1 MYAELHCHSAFS
13 FLDGASLPDELAATA
28 LTLGYEAMALT
39 DHNSVSG
46 SMEFAVAARAL
57 GLRAI
62 HGAELDLAPDGPH
75 GKRHLTLLVAD
86 ARGWSNLC
94 RIITAAHA
102 HTRDGRPGAPAGEPS
117 VELATVLAHNEGLVC
132 LSGCAMHG
140 VEDEPTLRLLR
151 DAFGPE
157 RLWVELQRPFLRD
170 DRARNRRRE
179 SVARRLGLRCVATG
193 DVHAHARMRAPLQ
206 DALVA
211 IRVHATLDA
220 SEPLRRGN
228 FSHVLASPEAMAI
241 RFAEYPVA
249 VAESTRLAESLTFD
263 LGHDLGYRYPGAE
276 DETAMRRLTQLCGS
290 LMNGRYG
297 ESDAQLRS
305 RAHERLEQELAI
317 ISRLDLP
324 GFFLL
329 HHEML
334 ELAHEV
340 AIEVR
345 GPDEARALLPPG
357 RGRGSSVS
365 SIVCYLTGLSHVDP
379 IANELLIGR
388 FLHEEL
394 TSLPDIDLDFPRD
407 IRERLIPRIHERF
420 GRDRSALVA
429 AFPTYRARGAIRE
442 IGKALGLPPGE
453 IERVARSSEGWS
465 ARDVARDIESAF
477 GVDLGEEFAAAREMG
492 WASDPRDP
500 HDPPP
505 PDVDPR
511 RDTGRGGAKDG
522 PPGAARRGTTERW
535 RWLARLAA
543 EAHGLPRHLSQ
554 HSGGMVV
561 ATRPLIDCCP
571 IVPAAME
578 GRQIVQWDKDSCA
591 DAGFLKIDLLGLGM
605 LSAVERSVALI
616 SRTRGVHVDLSRID
630 YDDPETYELIQSA
643 ETTGVFQIESRA
655 QMASLH
661 RTRPQNLRDITI
673 QVAIVRPGPIQ
684 GGAVN
689 PYIQRRQRLRAD
701 PSYKVPYEHPSLEGP
716 LGETLGT
723 IIFQDQVLEV
733 SIAFAGFSVS
743 EAEGLRRA
751 MSRKRSDAAI
761 EAYHA
766 RFVEGAQRTQGVDEA
781 LAERVFEMV
790 RGFSGFGFPK
800 AHGAAFGLLAY
811 QSTWLRVH
819 YGPEFLCG
827 LLNEQPMGFYPSDAL
842 VHEAQRRGV
851 EVMAPDVNESGVECD
866 VEIDPE
872 RPGDLRIR
880 IGLGYVRGV
889 RRQELEELVDARDR
903 GGRFRSLADLA
914 SRAGSGAPALS
925 LLAWSGACDELAIDG
940 LRGHAAERGMRH
952 TVEPEMEH
960 ALASHARRTALW
972 QLGVMTPGRRVPGGT
987 QLALPLDL
995 PAPPELSPLSDWERM
1010 LADYGATG
1018 LTTAAHPFALLRPRL
1033 AADVVTSRDLRRLD
1047 HRSRVRIGGLVV
1059 ARQRPGTA
1067 SGIVFV
1073 LLEDEFGTINLVV
1086 PPAVYERNRLVV
1098 RTEPLMLVEG
1108 TLERLA
1114 AAGGAINVLVD
1125 TVGSID
1131 APDRIIAE
1139 IKDFSLLDEGVR
1151 RGLEEQRTAAGTGLR
1166 VVGEDGVEREPAAA
1180 GRRGVRP
1187 AVAATAAAAASGAA
1201 AGAGG
1206 LDGGEAED
1214 FRAVAPPVMSFAQGR
1229 RR

>member
-13 FLDGASLPDELAATA
+13 FLDGASLPDEIAATA
-28 LTLGYEAMALT
+28 VSLGYEAMALT

-46 SMEFAVAARAL
+46 SMEFAVASRAL

-62 HGAELDLAPDGPH
+62 HGAELDLAADGRYD
-75 GKRHLTLLVAD
+75 KRHLTLLVAD

-94 RIITAAHA
+94 RIITTAHA

-132 LSGCAMHG
+132 LSGCATHG
-140 VEDEPTLRLLR
+140 VEDEPTLRALR

-157 RLWVELQRPFLRD
+157 RLRVELQRPFLRD

-179 SVARRLGLRCVATG
+179 AVARRLGLPCVATG
-193 DVHAHARMRAPLQ
+193 DVHAHARVRAPLQ

-241 RFAEYPVA
+241 RFAEYPEA
-249 VAESTRLAESLTFD
+249 LAESARLAESLTFD

-276 DETAMRRLTQLCGS
+276 DTTAMRRLTQLCDS
-290 LMNGRYG
+290 LMNGRYS

-420 GRDRSALVA
+420 GHDRSALVA
-429 AFPTYRARGAIRE
+429 AFPTYRSRGAIRE

-453 IERVARSSEGWS
+453 IERVARGSEGWS

-477 GVDLGEEFAAAREMG
+477 GVDLGEEFAAARETT
-492 WASDPRDP
+492 WPPDHRDP

-505 PDVDPR
+505 PAIDPR
-511 RDTGRGGAKDG
+511 RDTGRGAQAG
-522 PPGAARRGTTERW
+522 PPGATRRGTTERW

-616 SRTRGVHVDLSRID
+616 AKTRGVHVDLSRID
-630 YDDPETYELIQSA
+630 YDDPETYALIQSA

-751 MSRKRSDAAI
+751 MSRKRSEAAI

-766 RFVEGAQRTQGVDEA
+766 RFVEGAQRMHGVDEA
-781 LAERVFEMV
+781 LAERVFEKV
-790 RGFSGFGFPK
+790 KGFSGFGFPK

-866 VEIDPE
+866 IEMDPD
-872 RPGDLRIR
+872 RPGDPRIR

-889 RRQELEELVDARDR
+889 RRQELEDLVSARVR

-925 LLAWSGACDELAIDG
+925 LLAWSGACDELAMQG
-940 LRGHAAERGMRH
+940 VTGHAAEQGMARAA
-952 TVEPEMEH
+952 EPEIEH

-995 PAPPELSPLSDWERM
+995 PAPPELAPLSDWERM

-1018 LTTAAHPFALLRPRL
+1018 LTTAAHPLALLRPRL
-1033 AADVVTSRDLRRLD
+1033 AGDVVSSRDLRRLD

-1073 LLEDEFGTINLVV
+1073 LLEDEFGTVNLVI
-1086 PPAVYERNRLVV
+1086 PPAIYERNRLVV
-1098 RTEPLMLVEG
+1098 RTEPLMLVGG

-1151 RGLEEQRTAAGTGLR
+1151 RGLEEQRAAAATGLR
-1166 VVGEDGVEREPAAA
+1166 VVGEDGEEREPAAA

-1187 AVAATAAAAASGAA
+1187 QVAAAAAG
-1201 AGAGG
+1201 GMGG
-1206 LDGGEAED
+1206 LEGGEAED